1 MRVFIHFALAACIAV
16 VLFSCGGN
24 KGPNNISLNQQKID
38 AYLASYT
45 ALRAKAPEFLND
57 ANSQQLDKQK
67 QGFADFEGTIQANGL
82 SYREFV
88 EINAKVGAI
97 YSVLQGEDF
106 MNQMANMKDQG
117 MVQMDEGQKQ
127 IQAQIDDPNVPEQA
141 KEELRKALKE
151 MQAGKEKITADYD
164 KNKGWA
170 DLVMDK
176 TKFVCNLFIAKE
188 EIELVKQNMEKITES
203 YTGGVMPKN
212 FNVSEK

>member
-1 MRVFIHFALAACIAV
+1 MKKLIYSTLVVLAVV

-24 KGPNNISLNQQKID
+24 KGPNNIALNQQKID

-57 ANSQQLDKQK
+57 ANSGQLDKQK
-67 QGFADFEGTIQANGL
+67 QGFTDFESTISANGI

-106 MNQMANMKDQG
+106 MNQMANMKDAG

-127 IQAQIDDPNVPEQA
+127 IQAQIDNPNVPEQA

-151 MQAGKEKITADYD
+151 MQAGKEKINADYD

-170 DLVMDK
+170 DLVMNK
-176 TKFVCNLFIAKE
+176 TKDICNLFIAKE
-188 EIELVKQNMEKITES
+188 EIELVKQNMDKITES
-203 YTGGVMPKN
+203 YTGGIIPKN
-212 FNVSEK
+212 FNVSDK